1 MPETEDMIPALKIR
15 NFRLF
20 KELDIENLKRVNL
33 FAGRNNTGKT
43 ALLEALRI
51 FGEADNV
58 SVLRYILEQRGE
70 FKFEPWNFY
79 DSVYYRPE
87 LERLKQDSQN
97 PLVLSINHYELTRKF
112 ISERNVNYTLANTNS
127 PNSEPLNAGN
137 LFFQQQQPLFP
148 NDRFVFVPFNAK
160 EYFPLNHYWDKIALT
175 PLEDDLINILKETIL
190 PNLVRLDV
198 QQNERVVVRLKEES
212 KPIPLKNLGDGA
224 QRMFLM
230 ALALISAKD
239 SVLLIDEIETGLHYA
254 VLEDLWEM
262 IFKYAVKLNI
272 QVFAT
277 THSQDT
283 IRAFTYLLEK
293 EEYEQEGCFFR
304 LQANRKDGQI
314 EAIALGKERLE
325 AALETQSEIR

>member
-1 MPETEDMIPALKIR
+1 MIPALKIL

-33 FAGRNNTGKT
+33 FAGKNNTGKT

-51 FGEADNV
+51 FGEADNI
-58 SVLRYILEQRGE
+58 SVLRYVLEQRGE
-70 FKFEPWNFY
+70 FKFEPWNLY

-87 LERLKQDSQN
+87 LERLKQDSQRT
-97 PLVLSINHYELTRKF
+97 LVLSINHFELIRKF
-112 ISERNVNYTLANTNS
+112 IGERNVHYSVTNTN
-127 PNSEPLNAGN
+127 NRAGEQLDAGK
-137 LFFQQQQPLFP
+137 LFFQLSQPVFP

-160 EYFPLNHYWDKIALT
+160 EYFPLNYYWDKIALT
-175 PLEDDLINILKETIL
+175 SLEDDLINILKETIL

-230 ALALISAKD
+230 ALALINAKD
-239 SVLLIDEIETGLHYA
+239 SVLLIDEIETGLHYS
-254 VLEDLWEM
+254 VLEQLWEM
-262 IFKYAVKLNI
+262 IFKYAIQLNI

-304 LQANRKDGQI
+304 LQVNRKDGQI

>member
-1 MPETEDMIPALKIR
+1 MIPALKIR

-58 SVLRYILEQRGE
+58 SVLRYSLEQRGE

-160 EYFPLNHYWDKIALT
+160 EYFPLNYYWDKIALT

-230 ALALISAKD
+230 ALALINAKD
-239 SVLLIDEIETGLHYA
+239 SVLLIDVHRIA
-254 VLEDLWEM
+254 R
-262 IFKYAVKLNI
+262 
-272 QVFAT
+272 QVIVV
-277 THSQDT
+277 S
-283 IRAFTYLLEK
+283 
-293 EEYEQEGCFFR
+293 
-304 LQANRKDGQI
+304 LQKQV
-314 EAIALGKERLE
+314 
-325 AALETQSEIR
+325 TF